1 MKSLFGKY
9 PLEEEEKKISEAFGF
24 ASEGSANIILFPFIF
39 NKEETVELFRK
50 AKEKL
55 VEVGI

>member
-9 PLEEEEKKISEAFGF
+9 PLEEEEKKISDAFDL
-24 ASEGSANIILFPFIF
+24 ATKASANIILFPFVF

-55 VEVGI
+55 VEVGV

>member
-9 PLEEEEKKISEAFGF
+9 PLEEEEKKIDEAFAF
-24 ASEGSANIILFPFIF
+24 STKASANIILFPFVF
-39 NKEETVELFRK
+39 NKEETVELFKK

-55 VEVGI
+55 EEVGA